1 MSGYLRLPCNVNVIF
16 VTFCFLSV
24 ISQQWQKEYNY
35 YLVNQSRLLT
45 IFGQIDL
52 CHHYGI
58 SETKTC
64 LSWKFCQLWEA
75 KSGGFICKLHL
86 FNKRLGRLLNFWTLR
101 VGAYSRWALI
111 KISAS
116 VVCLFCYKTINGN
129 NKLRRCNKARFLSNT
144 QEKTLSSGKSL
155 ISTYSIF
162 LGRGESEKGD
172 GMRVGAYLS
181 LSGRRRGWA
190 LIRGWH

>member
-1 MSGYLRLPCNVNVIF
+1 MRPRLV
-16 VTFCFLSV
+16 
-24 ISQQWQKEYNY
+24 
-35 YLVNQSRLLT
+35 SR
-45 IFGQIDL
+45 
-52 CHHYGI
+52 
-58 SETKTC
+58 
-64 LSWKFCQLWEA
+64 KFCQLWEA

-101 VGAYSRWALI
+101 VGTYLRWALI

-162 LGRGESEKGD
+162 GGGESGKGD

-181 LSGRRRGWA
+181 LSGRRRA
-190 LIRGWH
+190 LIRGWHQFEVGHLFE